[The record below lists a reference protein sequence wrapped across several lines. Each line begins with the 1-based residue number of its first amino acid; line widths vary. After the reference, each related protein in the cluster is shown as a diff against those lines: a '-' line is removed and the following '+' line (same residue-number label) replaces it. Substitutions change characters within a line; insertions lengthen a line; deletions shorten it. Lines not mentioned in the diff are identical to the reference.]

1 MNRNRDLRQVAIGAF
16 IIGVFLHACV
26 AVAVLDGGGSGS
38 SGGDGQ
44 RTITS
49 GPAAPP
55 TRTPLLDRADC
66 SAIRGTDYRSENER
80 QWFIRNCQ

>member
-1 MNRNRDLRQVAIGAF
+1 MYRNRDLRQVAIGAF

-26 AVAVLDGGGSGS
+26 AVAVLDGGGNGNS
-38 SGGDGQ
+38 GDGQ

-49 GPAAPP
+49 GPVAPP

-66 SAIRGTDYRSENER
+66 NAIRGTDYRSESER